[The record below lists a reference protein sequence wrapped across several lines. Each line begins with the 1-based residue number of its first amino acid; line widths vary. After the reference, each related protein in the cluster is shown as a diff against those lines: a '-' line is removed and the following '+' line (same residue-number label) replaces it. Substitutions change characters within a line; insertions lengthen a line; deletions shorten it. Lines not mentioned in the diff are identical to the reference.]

1 MSLSPETIKRIEE
14 WIHDDPDSITQTQ
27 TKELLQ
33 SARAG
38 NQEATDALQFYF
50 GPILQFGTAG
60 LRGPLGPG
68 PSCMNRAVVARAAA
82 GLCNYLLE
90 NNLRKLIVGYDARHN
105 SYRFALDTV
114 EIAAGLGIEAL
125 LLPKA
130 LPTPVLSFAIR
141 YYSADAGVM
150 VTASHNPAADNGYKV
165 YLGDGSQ
172 IISPVDSE
180 IAAHIDEITSV
191 TALKRSDTYQVLDEA
206 AVEAYIERTSSL
218 VHPQIART
226 IKVVST
232 SLHGVGDEVWQ
243 KVFYK
248 AGFDSLTVV
257 ESQQHPD
264 PDFPTVRFPN
274 PEEQG
279 ATDLLIELAQQQNAD
294 VAIAHD
300 PDADRCACAIIE
312 NGAWR
317 LLRGDELGS
326 LLAWWL
332 IERAQVLNIEAPR
345 GTFASS
351 IVSSTLLEAIAHKH
365 NLNYQSTLTGFKWIS
380 KIPDLAF
387 GYEEALGYCVDP
399 EVVRDKDGISAAIV
413 AVELAAY
420 LKSKSLSIS
429 DVLHQIANEYGVYA
443 TDQLSVRVANL
454 ALIPEAIKRLRENPP
469 SKVAGLDVLEVV
481 DLQNGWKHLPPT
493 NGMMLLLDG
502 GRVIARPSGTE
513 PKLKCYLEVTIQS
526 TDIQKA
532 QNDVALLLKAMK
544 TDMAIALGVSS

>member
-1 MSLSPETIKRIEE
+1 MSLNQETLKRIEE
-14 WIHDDPDSITQTQ
+14 WIQDDPDPITQSQ
-27 TKELLQ
+27 TKELLA
-33 SARAG
+33 SASGGDQQAID
-38 NQEATDALQFYF
+38 TLQICF

-68 PSCMNRAVVARAAA
+68 PSCMNRAVVGRAAA
-82 GLCNYLLE
+82 GLCNYLKAK
-90 NNLRKLIVGYDARHN
+90 NLRKLIVGYDARHN

-114 EIAAGLGIEAL
+114 EIAAGLGIESL
-125 LLPKA
+125 LLPNA

-180 IAAHIDEITSV
+180 IAAQIDAVTSV
-191 TALKRSDTYQVLDEA
+191 AALKRGDTYQVLDET

-218 VHPQIART
+218 VHPQISRT
-226 IKVVST
+226 IRVAST

-248 AGFDSLTVV
+248 AGFTSLHVV
-257 ESQQHPD
+257 ESQQSPD

-279 ATDLLIELAQQQNAD
+279 ATDLLIELARQQDAD

-300 PDADRCACAIIE
+300 PDADRCACAIKD
-312 NGAWR
+312 NGIWR

-332 IERAQVLNIEAPR
+332 IERAQVLNLDAPR

-399 EVVRDKDGISAAIV
+399 KVVRDKDGISAAIV
-413 AVELAAY
+413 VVELAAY
-420 LKSKSLSIS
+420 LKSKDLSIS
-429 DVLHQIANEYGVYA
+429 DVLQQIADEYGVYI
-443 TDQLSVRVANL
+443 TDQLSVRFANL

-469 SKVAGLDVLEVV
+469 TKVAGLDVQEIV

-513 PKLKCYLEVTIQS
+513 PKLKCYLEVTIKS
-526 TDIQKA
+526 SDIEKA
-532 QNDVALLLKAMK
+532 QNKASQLLKDMK
-544 TDMAIALGVSS
+544 SDMAIALGVSS